1 MDWNG
6 DDLLIHNRTIKNAA
20 WIIGCRIVQAMLGLV
35 VTMLSARYLGP
46 SGYGL
51 INYAA
56 SLVAFFVP
64 VMQLGLNGTL
74 VQEIICDPEH
84 EGETLGT
91 ALAMTF
97 LSSIACV
104 IGIYAFSALV
114 NRGETQ
120 TILVCVLYSLLLLFQ
135 SLEMIQ
141 YWFQA
146 KLLSKYTSVTI
157 LIAYIIVSAYRIIL
171 LMTRCSIYWFAISQ
185 AIDFA
190 MIAAVLLILYR
201 KLSPHKLKISL
212 TRAVKMLDKSKYYII
227 SGLMVTI
234 FAQTDRVMLKIM
246 IDEAAVGYYSAAVM
260 CASLSAFVFVAIID
274 SARPSILEGYKVEY
288 KVFGHR
294 MKLLYAIIIG
304 LALLQ
309 SVVICLFSKLIVGI
323 LYGSAYGASVSA
335 LRIVVWYTT
344 FSYLGAVRDI
354 WILAENKQ
362 RYLWIINLSG
372 AGVNVAL
379 NAVLIPFCG
388 INGAAIASLITQ
400 IFTNV
405 ILGWIIKAIRPSN
418 QLMVQS
424 LMPRFI
430 CSQLRQF
437 HR

>member
-1 MDWNG
+1 M
-6 DDLLIHNRTIKNAA
+6 IHNKTIKNAA
-20 WIIGCRIVQAMLGLV
+20 WIIGCRVVQALLGLV

-104 IGIYAFSALV
+104 IGIYAFSAIV
-114 NRGETQ
+114 NPGEVQ
-120 TILVCVLYSLLLLFQ
+120 TIWVCVLYSLLLLFQ

-157 LIAYIIVSAYRIIL
+157 LIAYILVSAYRIIL
-171 LMTRCSIYWFAISQ
+171 LMTGCSIYWFAISQ

-190 MIAAVLLILYR
+190 MIAVTLLLLYR
-201 KLSPHKLKISL
+201 KLSQHKLKVSFR
-212 TRAVKMLDKSKYYII
+212 RAAQMLDKSKYYII
-227 SGLMVTI
+227 SGLMVTV

-260 CASLSAFVFVAIID
+260 CASLTAFVFVAIID
-274 SARPSILEGYKVEY
+274 SARPSILEGYKAEHA
-288 KVFGHR
+288 VFEHR
-294 MKLLYAIIIG
+294 MKLLYIVIIG
-304 LALLQ
+304 LAMLQ
-309 SVVICLFSKLIVGI
+309 SAVVCILAKLIVRI
-323 LYGSAYGASVSA
+323 LYGAAYDVSISA
-335 LRIVVWYTT
+335 LRVVVWYTT

-362 RYLWIINLSG
+362 KYLWIINLSG
-372 AGVNVAL
+372 AGANVVL
-379 NAVLIPFCG
+379 NALLIPIYG
-388 INGAAIASLITQ
+388 INGAAIASLVTQ

-405 ILGWIIKAIRPSN
+405 IMGWIIKVIRPSN
-418 QLMVQS
+418 QLMIQA
-424 LMPRFI
+424 LTPRFI
-430 CSQLRQF
+430 CSQLKQF
-437 HR
+437 HKGRKMT